1 MTGSRVAWD
10 EFSKGSKKIHVDID
24 PSSINKNVR
33 VDLPIIGDCAH
44 VLEDMIK
51 VWKERGKRTDSISL
65 DDWWAQIEKW
75 RSRNCLRYEQG
86 DGKIKPQYALERLR
100 EMYKDHDVYVTTD
113 VGQHQMW
120 AAQFLPFDKP
130 NRWMTSGGLGTMG
143 YGLPAAIGVQVAHP
157 DSPVICISGEASLMM
172 CIQELSTAVQHRT
185 PVKVFLLNNRYM
197 GMVRQWQELLHGGRY
212 AESYMESLP
221 DFVKLAE
228 AFGAVGLSGK
238 QTRRVGRCDRR
249 DDGCGWAGY
258 CRHSSRSRREL
269 LPHDYCRFRTL
280 RHAARTERG
289 RQGQRRRSGDGLNAR
304 TSCRPSRPEP
314 GVPSRTQARRK
325 EITVNNE
332 ERYHV
337 IAVLVDNEVGVLA
350 RVVGL
355 FSGRGYNIE
364 SLTVAEVDTEERLS
378 RITLVTTGTPMVIEQ
393 IKAQLER
400 LVPVHK
406 VTDLTVNGPSVE
418 RELALIK
425 VRGTGEKRVESL
437 RIADIFRARVV
448 DSTAESFVFEMTGAT
463 DKLDAFTELM
473 KPLGLVDV
481 SRTGVVAIS
490 RGTKSM

>member
-1 MTGSRVAWD
+1 M
-10 EFSKGSKKIHVDID
+10 
-24 PSSINKNVR
+24 
-33 VDLPIIGDCAH
+33 
-44 VLEDMIK
+44 
-51 VWKERGKRTDSISL
+51 
-65 DDWWAQIEKW
+65 
-75 RSRNCLRYEQG
+75 
-86 DGKIKPQYALERLR
+86 
-100 EMYKDHDVYVTTD
+100 
-113 VGQHQMW
+113 
-120 AAQFLPFDKP
+120 
-130 NRWMTSGGLGTMG
+130 
-143 YGLPAAIGVQVAHP
+143 
-157 DSPVICISGEASLMM
+157 
-172 CIQELSTAVQHRT
+172 
-185 PVKVFLLNNRYM
+185 
-197 GMVRQWQELLHGGRY
+197 
-212 AESYMESLP
+212 
-221 DFVKLAE
+221 
-228 AFGAVGLSGK
+228 
-238 QTRRVGRCDRR
+238 
-249 DDGCGWAGY
+249 
-258 CRHSSRSRREL
+258 
-269 LPHDYCRFRTL
+269 
-280 RHAARTERG
+280 
-289 RQGQRRRSGDGLNAR
+289 
-304 TSCRPSRPEP
+304 
-314 GVPSRTQARRK
+314 PSRTQARRK

-337 IAVLVDNEVGVLA
+337 IAVLVDNEAGVLA